1 MSTDQSSFASKF
13 ISRLG
18 KIDAPQIESFLTQL
32 VKEKD
37 LQRAVFDALEE
48 AVVVVGPDSR
58 VVFANEAC
66 RALLGFDPR
75 KAVGEPVARCM
86 KARSLRALAEEL
98 ADRSLPVNR
107 REFRVRTPSPRT
119 YSVSV
124 VPVGGERPAALQVWI
139 VGDRTAEHE
148 RATEKQRMESIQSLA
163 TLTAGIAH
171 EIKNPLNSLNIHAQ
185 LIARA
190 ARDISQ
196 RRDDVPEA
204 DRLVHGAGVLIEEIA
219 RLARIVDQFIKA
231 ARPPKLSL
239 RMADINELVR
249 DVARLIEPECQNR
262 GIALELDLDPSL
274 PRIEVDADQI
284 RQAVVNLAKNAL
296 EAIDK
301 PEGHVVLR
309 TMLRGEVAAIE
320 VEDNGCGIAEAD
332 RLRIF
337 EPYHTTK
344 FEGSGLGL
352 MVVFRIVQAHNGA
365 IAVDS
370 DVGRGSAFRIALPLA
385 ERPMRLLEGSDE
397 AAGLA
402 PVDDRL
408 PPAEPQNGPN

>member
-1 MSTDQSSFASKF
+1 MSTEQSSFASKF

-37 LQRAVFDALEE
+37 LQRAVFDALQE
-48 AVVVVGPDSR
+48 AVVVVGADGR

-66 RALLGFDPR
+66 RGLLGFDPR
-75 KAVGEPVARCM
+75 KSVGEPLRRCM

-98 ADRSLPVNR
+98 AEEPRRVDR
-107 REFRVRTPSPRT
+107 REFRVRTPSPRL

-124 VPVGGERPAALQVWI
+124 VPIGGEEDGAAGLQVWI
-139 VGDRTAEHE
+139 VGDRTAEND
-148 RATEKQRMESIQSLA
+148 RAREQQQLESIQSLA

-185 LIARA
+185 LIARS
-190 ARDISQ
+190 AREISK
-196 RRDDVPEA
+196 RGDDVPEA
-204 DRLVHGAGVLIEEIA
+204 DRLVHSAEVLIEEIA
-219 RLARIVDQFIKA
+219 RVTRIVDQFIKA
-231 ARPPKLSL
+231 ARPPRLAL
-239 RMADINELVR
+239 RMADLNDVVR
-249 DVARLIEPECQNR
+249 DVARLIEPECQHR
-262 GIALELDLDPSL
+262 GIALELDLDPAM
-274 PRIEVDADQI
+274 PRVEIDADQI

-301 PEGHVVLR
+301 PEGHVALR
-309 TMLRGEVAAIE
+309 TMLGGEAAVVE
-320 VEDNGCGIAEAD
+320 VEDNGCGISEAD

-365 IAVDS
+365 IVLDS
-370 DVGRGSAFRIALPLA
+370 DVGRGSSFRIALPLT
-385 ERPMRLLEGSDE
+385 ERPVRLLEGTDE
-397 AAGLA
+397 GGAVTPSG
-402 PVDDRL
+402 
-408 PPAEPQNGPN
+408 EGIGPSEG